1 MDVRVGFLFGAV
13 PTKDRRIM
21 WQTLVKTAHQFL
33 TQLGRTLPRSAI
45 DTLRPVQA
53 RVPQPTS
60 YAPLERIVLTDEVGR
75 TLFEEYA
82 AHRGAKGRGD
92 DETGWVLLG
101 LRQPS
106 EAVVLA
112 TLPAGADAD
121 ASVSHVRFNS
131 SAQAIASRI
140 VRQSDRRL
148 TILGV
153 VHTHPGSMRHPSD
166 GDYRGDSDWVGV
178 LRSKEGI
185 FAIGTADARL
195 PPEAGVS
202 PSYQPRPHVQ
212 CWGELRFSWY
222 ALGQGERHYRPVP
235 VEVVYGPDLA
245 RPLHPFWPTLEQRAE
260 QLERLVRQQNGVQF
274 RVLNDVWGPGLV
286 VSLPLAEQGQ
296 VLRVLI
302 RAKEVRYYLVRQDE
316 PVEVQHDD
324 SPIDRSVYLLL
335 AELAAQ
341 ACS

>member
-1 MDVRVGFLFGAV
+1 
-13 PTKDRRIM
+13 M
-21 WQTLVKTAHQFL
+21 WCT
-33 TQLGRTLPRSAI
+33 RTR
-45 DTLRPVQA
+45 
-53 RVPQPTS
+53 
-60 YAPLERIVLTDEVGR
+60 
-75 TLFEEYA
+75 A
-82 AHRGAKGRGD
+82 A
-92 DETGWVLLG
+92 L
-101 LRQPS
+101 
-106 EAVVLA
+106 
-112 TLPAGADAD
+112 
-121 ASVSHVRFNS
+121 
-131 SAQAIASRI
+131 
-140 VRQSDRRL
+140 
-148 TILGV
+148 
-153 VHTHPGSMRHPSD
+153 RHPSD